1 MADYYRRLFELKV
14 GGTMDR
20 PEVMI
25 QTTHD
30 RQFKIQFG
38 VRVSAGNFH
47 SYADIAIW
55 NLSRETESKIF
66 KRGSLVALRAGYPH
80 NIDLIFKG
88 QLVNLFRER
97 QGPDRITRIIA
108 KGGAQPL
115 EEAAVDKTFGP
126 GVKVLELVQAC
137 ADALGFPALI
147 SGAEHLQQVL
157 PRGPVLSGSAKYC
170 LLELSR
176 MFKFWWLV
184 EGDRVV
190 VIPDQSKRGGIAH
203 KISQLTGMVGSPEIT
218 EVGADIVVKMNPK
231 IKWGEEFK
239 VESEYPRANF
249 SGIYFRDIPATLGE
263 GRYKIQTIEHQG
275 DSYGDIWDTRLY
287 GIKSTVAA

>member
-25 QTTHD
+25 QATHD

-38 VRVSAGNFH
+38 VRIDAGNFH
-47 SYADIAIW
+47 SYADVAIW
-55 NLSRETESKIF
+55 NLSRDTERKIF
-66 KRGSLVALRAGYPH
+66 KRDALVALRAGYPH
-80 NIDLIFKG
+80 NIDLLFKG

-115 EEAAVDKTFGP
+115 KTAAIDKTFGP
-126 GVKVLELVQAC
+126 GVKAAELVQAC
-137 ADALGFPALI
+137 AGALGFPAQV

-157 PRGPVLSGSAKYC
+157 PRGYTLTGSAKHC
-170 LLELSR
+170 MIELSR
-176 MFKFWWLV
+176 MFSFAWLV
-184 EGDRVV
+184 EVDRVV
-190 VIPDQSKRGGIAH
+190 VVPGKAVRSALTH
-203 KISQLTGMVGSPEIT
+203 KISSLTGMVGSPEIT
-218 EVGADIVVKMNPK
+218 EVGADAVVRLNPK
-231 IKWGEEFK
+231 IKFGDLMEI
-239 VESEYPRANF
+239 ESEYPRANF
-249 SGIYFRDIPATLGE
+249 SGIYFRDIPDTLGA

-275 DSYGDIWDTRLY
+275 DSYGDIWDTRLF
-287 GIKSTVAA
+287 GIRTEFAA